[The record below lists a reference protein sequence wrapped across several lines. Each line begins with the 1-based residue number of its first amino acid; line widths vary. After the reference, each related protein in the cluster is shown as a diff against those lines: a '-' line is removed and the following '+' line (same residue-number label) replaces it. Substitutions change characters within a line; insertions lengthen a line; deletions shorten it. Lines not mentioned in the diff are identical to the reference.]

1 MFPSHVFLKTMFLP
15 KEKISC
21 AYQKK
26 KNTRLIKLIYRP
38 KNFFFILTPKITHSC
53 QRKLIFPMKKF
64 LIIVKKKQHK
74 HRNKKKTKKNKSD
87 FPNEKVFYNYQK
99 KQFSKEKISY
109 TCLKSLFF
117 KMIKFLILA

>member
-1 MFPSHVFLKTMFLP
+1 MPEKTNFPN
-15 KEKISC
+15 EKISNNC
-21 AYQKK
+21 QKK
-26 KNTRLIKLIYRP
+26 TNT
-38 KNFFFILTPKITHSC
+38 
-53 QRKLIFPMKKF
+53 
-64 LIIVKKKQHK
+64 KKK
-74 HRNKKKTKKNKSD
+74 KKKKSD

>member
-21 AYQKK
+21 AYPPPKKKYPLDETDFPPKEKFFHNYPKNYSFLPEKTNFPNEKISNNCQKK
-26 KNTRLIKLIYRP
+26 NINTE
-38 KNFFFILTPKITHSC
+38 T
-53 QRKLIFPMKKF
+53 
-64 LIIVKKKQHK
+64 KQ
-74 HRNKKKTKKNKSD
+74 NKKSD

-99 KQFSKEKISY
+99 KQFSKEKITY